1 MGDVRIPVSSA
12 ELPADNN
19 EKQEHSYRGCSSG
32 GFCTARAVLAYIFG
46 ITFAEARTL
55 HGAAALGHA
64 AAEPRRLLGGSCRE
78 PTKYGIR
85 KSPRIVIEA
94 AIISIRP
101 GTMSAACPTFRFAG
115 VGHAAGAPVHSPGWT
130 GPIRQILQRHPL

>member
-64 AAEPRRLLGGSCRE
+64 AAEPRRLLGGTWRE
-78 PTKYGIR
+78 PSTYGLSIAR
-85 KSPRIVIEA
+85 KFVVRLA
-94 AIISIRP
+94 RP
-101 GTMSAACPTFRFAG
+101 FHTRRRVAPLK
-115 VGHAAGAPVHSPGWT
+115 GAPSYGQMLSH
-130 GPIRQILQRHPL
+130 

>member
-64 AAEPRRLLGGSCRE
+64 AAEPRRLLGGNWRE
-78 PTKYGIR
+78 PSRYGLRISR
-85 KSPRIVIEA
+85 RLVVRAARLFHGRSPRSEEHT
-94 AIISIRP
+94 SELQ
-101 GTMSAACPTFRFAG
+101 S
-115 VGHAAGAPVHSPGWT
+115 HSD
-130 GPIRQILQRHPL
+130 LVC

>member
-64 AAEPRRLLGGSCRE
+64 AAEPRRLLGRNGLE
-78 PTKYGIR
+78 PSTFGL
-85 KSPRIVIEA
+85 PTAPGPVALA
-94 AIISIRP
+94 ARP
-101 GTMSAACPTFRFAG
+101 CE
-115 VGHAAGAPVHSPGWT
+115 
-130 GPIRQILQRHPL
+130 